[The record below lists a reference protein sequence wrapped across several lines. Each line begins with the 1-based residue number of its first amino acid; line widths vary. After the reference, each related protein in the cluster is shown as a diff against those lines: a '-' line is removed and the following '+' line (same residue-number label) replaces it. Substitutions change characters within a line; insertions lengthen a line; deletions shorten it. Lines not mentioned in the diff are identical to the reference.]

1 MAGRNRDGEGQDH
14 QGDLLQSYVP
24 DTPRPAVEAANGQKI
39 LSGIDEI
46 KEILAARGDA
56 EPAPPA
62 VNSET
67 LDSILQALEEL
78 RTAQE
83 KTSAALDPEAP
94 NNIPAAIA
102 GLRAVL
108 EKPEPETEPAFVK
121 PLISTLENN
130 SAVLKSTRT
139 DLDAVMEQSKTSTA
153 AIQDFQ
159 EHLDELDDELG
170 SAPSLKELNG
180 WRDSFMMRLGE
191 KLAEARITGREAT
204 GRDPESPDILNRL
217 DNSLRELKT
226 ELSRV
231 PSAGTAA
238 LPATQDAAR
247 AVAVYDTVSIKVTT
261 LGEKFDG
268 GGQNTREFRCRG
280 PGTGRENR
288 RQGGIARKEG
298 RELPEVHPG
307 THPRNPGR
315 DRQTPFHMACLSLPL
330 GDRGSLPRD
339 AGREHAPPHRQTVV
353 GRMSLPPETAATA
366 HRRGMAG
373 LQAG

>member
-1 MAGRNRDGEGQDH
+1 M
-14 QGDLLQSYVP
+14 P
-24 DTPRPAVEAANGQKI
+24 DTAQPAVDTADGQKI

-153 AIQDFQ
+153 VIQDFQ

-268 GGQNTREFRCRG
+268 GSKHSRVPLPGSRNRSRKPTTRWNRSKRRSG
-280 PGTGRENR
+280 ASRSPSRVSPVKSGTR
-288 RQGGIARKEG
+288 RTNSVSHGVSFS
-298 RELPEVHPG
+298 P
-307 THPRNPGR
+307 PGR
-315 DRQTPFHMACLSLPL
+315 SWFSSSAC
-330 GDRGSLPRD
+330 
-339 AGREHAPPHRQTVV
+339 
-353 GRMSLPPETAATA
+353 
-366 HRRGMAG
+366 
-373 LQAG
+373 

>member
-1 MAGRNRDGEGQDH
+1 MTAKDRTTKATCCSRMCRTRRNRR
-14 QGDLLQSYVP
+14 SI
-24 DTPRPAVEAANGQKI
+24 AADGQKI

-268 GGQNTREFRCRG
+268 GVKTLESSVAGVQEQVEKTGDKAESLEKKVGSFQKSIPGLTRE
-280 PGTGRENR
+280 
-288 RQGGIARKEG
+288 I
-298 RELPEVHPG
+298 
-307 THPRNPGR
+307 
-315 DRQTPFHMACLSLPL
+315 
-330 GDRGSLPRD
+330 RD
-339 AGREHAPPHRQTVV
+339 ATDKLRFTWRVFLSPWAIVV
-353 GRMSLPPETAATA
+353 LFL
-366 HRRGMAG
+366 GMLAEST
-373 LQAG
+373 LLVLYNWFWRP